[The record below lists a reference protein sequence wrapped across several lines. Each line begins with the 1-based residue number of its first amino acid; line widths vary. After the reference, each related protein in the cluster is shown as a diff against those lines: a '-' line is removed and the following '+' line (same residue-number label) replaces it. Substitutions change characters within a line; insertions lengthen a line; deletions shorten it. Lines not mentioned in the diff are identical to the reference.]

1 MGLTGF
7 PLLVDFPIMFIGKYL
22 VSLHKIWN
30 IQKIS
35 DFLIWIWI
43 PAAFLYGSLWMAT
56 RRKRLWLNFLGG
68 YGGIGETLNLLD
80 PGKAYKLMLMQISE
94 AKELD

>member
-1 MGLTGF
+1 
-7 PLLVDFPIMFIGKYL
+7 
-22 VSLHKIWN
+22 
-30 IQKIS
+30 
-35 DFLIWIWI
+35 
-43 PAAFLYGSLWMAT
+43 MAT

-94 AKELD
+94 AKELDWKPSRKLPCNEVDENNNFCCNGIWDSFNDN